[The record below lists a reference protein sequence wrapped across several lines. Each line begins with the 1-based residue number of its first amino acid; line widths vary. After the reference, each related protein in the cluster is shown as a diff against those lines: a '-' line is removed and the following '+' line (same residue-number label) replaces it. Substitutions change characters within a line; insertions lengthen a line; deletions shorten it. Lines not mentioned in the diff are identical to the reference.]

1 MTKGRVPRRIPVI
14 VWLAGVLLVAGV
26 AGSPSAARAQIST
39 VPALNAS
46 SHPRTAIPVAVFG
59 DDSRKPL
66 PRRLRSLQRSIGLI
80 YNNKARS
87 VCTGF
92 CIADNIVATASHCLF
107 RTAGER
113 RPRLGDFR
121 FVLRALNN
129 QPSTPIAGS
138 HYRSPAQFVVAG
150 SRNLR
155 VEPPIDATRDW
166 ALVRLAKPLC
176 RGGVL
181 PVARPNQQQKAD
193 IHKQDGL
200 LQVSFH
206 HDFADWRLAFSGP
219 CSTLPIDGEMK
230 RKRIERDF
238 TDPDALLLHTCDTGG
253 ASSGSPLL
261 IRGPDQ
267 RLTVVAINVGT
278 YVQTRM
284 LLDRGKVVRRYK
296 SDSIAN
302 TAVSVTAF
310 IPAMD
315 VFSRARILERPD
327 KIRALQAGL
336 KSQGLYGGQIDG
348 TFGPETRQA
357 IQAFVG
363 NPASEAAGLPTADL
377 LATVTSL
384 KPNRGGTDDQTAET
398 KARSQTLSGG
408 RLQRRIMPAAR
419 RPREESP
426 TAPVRRP

>member
-1 MTKGRVPRRIPVI
+1 
-14 VWLAGVLLVAGV
+14 
-26 AGSPSAARAQIST
+26 
-39 VPALNAS
+39 
-46 SHPRTAIPVAVFG
+46 
-59 DDSRKPL
+59 
-66 PRRLRSLQRSIGLI
+66 
-80 YNNKARS
+80 
-87 VCTGF
+87 
-92 CIADNIVATASHCLF
+92 
-107 RTAGER
+107 
-113 RPRLGDFR
+113 
-121 FVLRALNN
+121 
-129 QPSTPIAGS
+129 
-138 HYRSPAQFVVAG
+138 
-150 SRNLR
+150 
-155 VEPPIDATRDW
+155 
-166 ALVRLAKPLC
+166 
-176 RGGVL
+176 
-181 PVARPNQQQKAD
+181 
-193 IHKQDGL
+193 
-200 LQVSFH
+200 
-206 HDFADWRLAFSGP
+206 
-219 CSTLPIDGEMK
+219 
-230 RKRIERDF
+230 
-238 TDPDALLLHTCDTGG
+238 
-253 ASSGSPLL
+253 
-261 IRGPDQ
+261 
-267 RLTVVAINVGT
+267 VVAINVGT